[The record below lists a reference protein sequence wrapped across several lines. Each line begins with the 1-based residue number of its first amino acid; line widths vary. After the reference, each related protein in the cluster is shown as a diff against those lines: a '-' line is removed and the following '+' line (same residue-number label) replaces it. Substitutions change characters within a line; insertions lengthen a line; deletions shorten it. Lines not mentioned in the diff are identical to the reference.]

1 MAKIKKTNDK
11 KEKNV
16 KKTKAE
22 EAEEEEH
29 SGGASLDDAFAD
41 DDDVEYA
48 PSKPKKEKK
57 GKKGKNN
64 VEEEIEEAEE
74 EVEEIESAVNGGVEQ
89 GPIAI
94 KASKPVVKVKK
105 GDRIRVDGKEYT
117 VDQHYVL
124 IDHGATKEM
133 AIEIYDKDDK
143 DYQIRYFNDQVETT
157 MEFYELQEIMF
168 IKKRVQAIE
177 W

>member
-1 MAKIKKTNDK
+1 MAKIKKVKEK
-11 KEKNV
+11 KEIKG
-16 KKTKAE
+16 KKAKAE
-22 EAEEEEH
+22 EVEEDEL

-57 GKKGKNN
+57 GKKGKND

-74 EVEEIESAVNGGVEQ
+74 EVDEIEKAVNGGVEQ

-94 KASKPVVKVKK
+94 KASKPIVKVKK
-105 GDRIRVDGKEYT
+105 GDRIKVDGKEYT

-133 AIEIYDKDDK
+133 AIEIYDPNDK
-143 DYQIRYFNDQVETT
+143 DYQIRYFNDQVDTT

-168 IKKRVQAIE
+168 IKKRVQSIE